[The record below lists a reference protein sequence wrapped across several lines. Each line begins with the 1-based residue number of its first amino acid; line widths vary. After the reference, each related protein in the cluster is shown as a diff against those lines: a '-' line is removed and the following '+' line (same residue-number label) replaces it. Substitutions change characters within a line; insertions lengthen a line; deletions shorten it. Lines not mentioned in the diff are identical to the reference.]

1 MITEVFADNKAV
13 ATAEAP
19 GICWCWC
26 FVSMWWELDFSVWLS
41 IPWYLT

>member
-1 MITEVFADNKAV
+1 MIKEVFADNKAV
-13 ATAEAP
+13 AAEAP

-41 IPWYLT
+41 IPF